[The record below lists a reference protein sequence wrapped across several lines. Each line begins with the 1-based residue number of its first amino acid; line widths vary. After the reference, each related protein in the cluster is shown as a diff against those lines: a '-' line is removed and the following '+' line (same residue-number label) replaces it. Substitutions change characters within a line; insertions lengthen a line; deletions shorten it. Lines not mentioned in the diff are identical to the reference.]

1 MKINSLEME
10 WTDTGCNAKASGFS
24 GVMLTCPRCQ
34 ELLPRDTEHRCG
46 DQAETAKKAVVTGM
60 DSLSRRHPNTGRSS
74 TGS

>member
-10 WTDTGCNAKASGFS
+10 WTDTGCKAKASGFS
-24 GVMLTCPRCQ
+24 GVMLTYPRCQ

-46 DQAETAKKAVVTGM
+46 DQVETAKGP